1 MTDADLDAAPPPPP
15 PPPQPVPSDSAGAGL
30 ELGASAS
37 SMPGARR
44 GGDKGAKRS
53 RPSGSS
59 SKSKRATKRARREGE
74 LGPAAKAEKRKRF
87 KGKVRRLQTC
97 GACGVVLQPS
107 QCLTLIVCGG
117 VMFNPGDP
125 GRSQVCNREVPG
137 RVDIQQGS
145 HLRWLQRGVRIWT
158 GAHTQCSALL
168 QDDFKHLCKHFTE
181 KILRKERHTLS
192 FTSSVQTKLKKYLA
206 RFFNNMPEPVYE
218 RGFEGSSGPPPT
230 VQ

>member
-1 MTDADLDAAPPPPP
+1 MQRRHHRRHHRSQCRRIPLAP
-15 PPPQPVPSDSAGAGL
+15 
-30 ELGASAS
+30 
-37 SMPGARR
+37 
-44 GGDKGAKRS
+44 
-53 RPSGSS
+53 GSS
-59 SKSKRATKRARREGE
+59 SVPARLPCLALAAVVTRAPNGRGLAVAAVNRSGPPNEPGVKASWAQQRRQRNESASRARYGGRETCD
-74 LGPAAKAEKRKRF
+74 
-87 KGKVRRLQTC
+87 VR
-97 GACGVVLQPS
+97 GSVLQPS
-107 QCLTLIVCGG
+107 QRLTLIVCGCA
-117 VMFNPGDP
+117 MFNSGDP

-145 HLRWLQRGVRIWT
+145 RLRWLQRGVRIWT
-158 GAHTQCSALL
+158 GAHTQCSAVL

-218 RGFEGSSGPPPT
+218 RGFEGLSGPPPT